1 MTSLSIPMY
10 SDDVERDV
18 IVINHIPSSA
28 RLLRLVGS
36 KIQILL
42 FHAAYRKLL
51 NSNKIRHTFHINA
64 A

>member
-1 MTSLSIPMY
+1 MY

-42 FHAAYRKLL
+42 FHAAYRELL
-51 NSNKIRHTFHINA
+51 NSNKICHTFHINA